1 MPTEIGYEVALAAV
15 RFVVIGDIVGRP
27 GRRALRRLLPGLLH
41 ETGAEMV
48 IANGENAA
56 GGNGI
61 TRAVAAELFGAGV
74 DVITTGNHVWD
85 QKEAL
90 ELLDEEA
97 RILRPANYPAGT
109 PGQGW
114 QVYRTR
120 SGRAVAIVNL
130 AGRVFQ
136 ADLDCPF
143 RLAHALVEEIRPRTP
158 IILIDFHAEATSEK
172 QAFAWYMDGRVSAV
186 VGTHTHVQT
195 SDARVLPGGTAYIT
209 DLGMTGPRDSVIGV
223 KKELV
228 IRKFLTQMPVRF
240 EVAGGAVQM
249 DGVVIDVDAETGRA
263 LDIRAVRCLLEAG
276 EDSG

>member
-1 MPTEIGYEVALAAV
+1 
-15 RFVVIGDIVGRP
+15 
-27 GRRALRRLLPGLLH
+27 
-41 ETGAEMV
+41 MV